1 MNFFDKIT
9 GKKEDWPFANRT
21 ILVVDDNEVDRK
33 IIVHALKDLGCKVM
47 QAENGSEGYVK
58 ALSHR
63 PDLILS
69 DCNMPHMDGVE
80 MCRQIKEDDKTKDIP
95 IIFLTGVDSPR
106 NVVECFSLEA
116 ENFMCKPI
124 NPKALTDQIRHIL
137 SEHFKSTE

>member
-1 MNFFDKIT
+1 MNFF
-9 GKKEDWPFANRT
+9 GKKTDKKDARFADRT

-47 QAENGSEGYVK
+47 VAENGSEGYVK
-58 ALSHR
+58 ALSHK

-69 DCNMPHMDGVE
+69 DCNMPYMDGVA
-80 MCRQIKEDDKTKDIP
+80 MYRQIKEDDKTKDIP

-124 NPKALTDQIRHIL
+124 NPKELTNQIRQIL
-137 SEHFKSTE
+137 GEHFGSAG